1 MLCIGCDKLNKME
14 CIAFPHVVYKLNIA
28 RFENE
33 YIAKSSLII
42 IQIMIPC
49 FILK

>member
-14 CIAFPHVVYKLNIA
+14 CIVFLYVVYKFNIV

-33 YIAKSSLII
+33 YIVKFSLII
-42 IQIMIPC
+42 I
-49 FILK
+49 